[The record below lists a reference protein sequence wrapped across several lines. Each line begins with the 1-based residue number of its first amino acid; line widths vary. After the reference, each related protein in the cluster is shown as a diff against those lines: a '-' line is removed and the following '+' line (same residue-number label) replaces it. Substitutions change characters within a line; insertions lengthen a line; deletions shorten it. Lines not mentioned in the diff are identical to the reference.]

1 VTNNFRALCAD
12 LIEAVLSDDSHIDC
26 TEIARRARAA
36 LADEPTVPEVV
47 GSDWQPCVK
56 LPITVHVREQRP
68 GEQHVSTREGIT
80 PVQSD
85 DLIMLGVAGE
95 EYPIGRELFQRT
107 YRMGSADEPA
117 VPEGRDP
124 AAVTKQP
131 SDAEQVLRL
140 AAIIREV
147 DGNHSKGAAA
157 LAESILDHPGFRVVL
172 ASWGTSNLTQT
183 KLSPAAGEVVG
194 LVKMLKGIAYW
205 RLHGTDKPT
214 PFDIRQAARLTR
226 AADLLQRQVVVP
238 VPVSEWLPE
247 PSTKVLAHYF
257 NDLGRKRT
265 ICAIWVPAKSR
276 SGDIGD
282 DDDFTEYDEED
293 GKFYW
298 PEGWYET
305 IENWDDLGYVK
316 VVEGEVIYWQPLPK
330 WHAHALPLPEV
341 GE

>member
-1 VTNNFRALCAD
+1 MTNNFCALCAD

-36 LADEPTVPEVV
+36 L
-47 GSDWQPCVK
+47 
-56 LPITVHVREQRP
+56 
-68 GEQHVSTREGIT
+68 GE
-80 PVQSD
+80 
-85 DLIMLGVAGE
+85 
-95 EYPIGRELFQRT
+95 
-107 YRMGSADEPA
+107 ADEPA

-226 AADLLQRQVVVP
+226 AAELLQRQAL
-238 VPVSEWLPE
+238 VPVSVSEPLPGPEDCDAEGRCWFGTPGCDVWGASWVLRKRSHQRNGITSWLP
-247 PSTKVLAHYF
+247 AH
-257 NDLGRKRT
+257 
-265 ICAIWVPAKSR
+265 S
-276 SGDIGD
+276 
-282 DDDFTEYDEED
+282 
-293 GKFYW
+293 
-298 PEGWYET
+298 
-305 IENWDDLGYVK
+305 
-316 VVEGEVIYWQPLPK
+316 
-330 WHAHALPLPEV
+330 LPLPEV